1 IADVPGGWIPYMAW
15 SRDGVILFSRRDG
28 LWKVSASGGRP
39 VQVTALD
46 SGLQEDMHAAPQFL
60 PDGRH
65 FLFLSRSVQAGKG
78 AVNVASVDA
87 SGSANRTPVFPATS
101 SAVYAEGAGGAYLLF
116 EREGALMAQPFD
128 VAHAK
133 LTAEAFL
140 VAAHVGLVGSV
151 VAASVSQTGIL
162 VLSSGPAFGLNLQ
175 LAWWARNGTPLGD
188 VGPFGIYVDF
198 SLSPD
203 RKRLAVAR
211 NVDGLDLW
219 LLDLVRGGLTR

>member
-1 IADVPGGWIPYMAW
+1 
-15 SRDGVILFSRRDG
+15 
-28 LWKVSASGGRP
+28 
-39 VQVTALD
+39 
-46 SGLQEDMHAAPQFL
+46 
-60 PDGRH
+60 
-65 FLFLSRSVQAGKG
+65 
-78 AVNVASVDA
+78 
-87 SGSANRTPVFPATS
+87 
-101 SAVYAEGAGGAYLLF
+101 
-116 EREGALMAQPFD
+116 
-128 VAHAK
+128 K

-219 LLDLVRGGLTR
+219 LLDLVRGGLTRFTFDPANDRYPVWSPDGTRIVYTRS